1 MVTEYIERLYDITT
15 TASHYPYFLFKYES
29 SRAKFKP
36 TEQPNLL
43 DLSLGTSIILINQSH
58 IFLPVLLVLF
68 MDIYHTIVDCPMGR
82 LLVAATD
89 EGICSVKL
97 GNSDSTLE
105 ENLQEEFTSAIHQQ
119 GRRHLTVWTAE
130 ILSYLDGEKT
140 GLDLPL
146 DIQATSFQ
154 QQVWQALRTIPYGET
169 RTYQQVAQKI
179 GKGSA
184 SRAVGKAC
192 GANPVALVIPC
203 HRVLRKDGGLG
214 GYSWGL
220 DRKQSLLD
228 MERTID

>member
-1 MVTEYIERLYDITT
+1 VLTRNSKAIIKDAQNIVTTLYEGAFSSSRRLYKTSEEHLGID
-15 TASHYPYFLFKYES
+15 S
-29 SRAKFKP
+29 SVYRKREEK
-36 TEQPNLL
+36 
-43 DLSLGTSIILINQSH
+43 
-58 IFLPVLLVLF
+58 
-68 MDIYHTIVDCPMGR
+68 MDIYHTIVACPMGR